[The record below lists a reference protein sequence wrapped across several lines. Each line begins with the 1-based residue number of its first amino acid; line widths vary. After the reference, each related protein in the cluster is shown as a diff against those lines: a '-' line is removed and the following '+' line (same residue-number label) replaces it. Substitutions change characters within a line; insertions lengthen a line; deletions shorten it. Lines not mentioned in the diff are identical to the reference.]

1 MSFIVTLYP
10 DIFDKHSLDG
20 IVFFFKNTLGWS
32 LFLPGFARRSDTCT
46 EDSEEV
52 VEELEDFEDG
62 HDGEADV
69 KSQDTSNV

>member
-1 MSFIVTLYP
+1 MVW
-10 DIFDKHSLDG
+10 
-20 IVFFFKNTLGWS
+20 FFYDMLSCG
-32 LFLPGFARRSDTCT
+32 LFLLGPARCSDTCT
-46 EDSEEV
+46 EDSEQV